1 MGKHFTDFGIFA
13 PKHFADF
20 GKIRLKYFADF
31 GKTLI
36 FAHINH

>member
-36 FAHINH
+36 FTHINH